1 MPSSQLFGPVAND
14 FTAIN
19 ELIESSLHS
28 RVPLVAEIAAY
39 LVQAGGKRLRPLL
52 VLLAARSCGDCS
64 PHPIKLA
71 VAIEFLHTAMLLHD
85 DVVDESTL
93 RRGRRT
99 ANAEWGNAASVLVGD
114 FLHSRAFELMVELGN
129 LMSAVAI
136 EFLHTAMLLHDDVV
150 DESTLRRGRRT
161 ANAEWG
167 NAASVLVGDFLHSRA
182 FELMVE
188 LGNIDVMALISKATN
203 GIAEGEVQQLTL
215 LQNTST
221 SEADYLEVIYRKT
234 ALLFE
239 VSAESGAVLG
249 GASASEAA
257 AYREYG
263 RHLGLAFQLMDDWL
277 DYEGSAQDLGKNTG
291 DDLAEGKVTLPIILA
306 LTSSWRVGPTNPR
319 TGHYLSQDR
328 LLLRMC

>member
-1 MPSSQLFGPVAND
+1 MPSSQLFGPVASD
-14 FTAIN
+14 FNAIN

-52 VLLAARSCGDCS
+52 VLLAARSCGDS
-64 PHPIKLA
+64 GPHPIKL
-71 VAIEFLHTAMLLHD
+71 
-85 DVVDESTL
+85 
-93 RRGRRT
+93 
-99 ANAEWGNAASVLVGD
+99 
-114 FLHSRAFELMVELGN
+114 
-129 LMSAVAI
+129 AVAI

-249 GASASEAA
+249 GANATEAA

-306 LTSSWRVGPTNPR
+306 LQAAGASDRRILEQAITQPGSIAFEDVRCIAERCGGIETTKHRAAAEASLAESALQDLPDSACKSQMIR
-319 TGHYLSQDR
+319 LSQFAVER
-328 LLLRMC
+328 SN

>member
-1 MPSSQLFGPVAND
+1 MPSSQLFGPVASD

-52 VLLAARSCGDCS
+52 VLLAARSCGDS
-64 PHPIKLA
+64 SQNPVKLA

-114 FLHSRAFELMVELGN
+114 FLHSRAFELMVELGC
-129 LMSAVAI
+129 
-136 EFLHTAMLLHDDVV
+136 
-150 DESTLRRGRRT
+150 
-161 ANAEWG
+161 
-167 NAASVLVGDFLHSRA
+167 
-182 FELMVE
+182 
-188 LGNIDVMALISKATN
+188 IDVMALISKATN

-306 LTSSWRVGPTNPR
+306 LKAAGASDRRILEQAITQPGSIAFEDVRCIAERCGGIETTKHRAAAEASLAESALQDLPDSACKSQMIR
-319 TGHYLSQDR
+319 LSQFAVER
-328 LLLRMC
+328 SN

>member
-1 MPSSQLFGPVAND
+1 MPSSQLFGPVASD

-52 VLLAARSCGDCS
+52 VLLAARSCGDSS
-64 PHPIKLA
+64 PHPVKL
-71 VAIEFLHTAMLLHD
+71 
-85 DVVDESTL
+85 
-93 RRGRRT
+93 
-99 ANAEWGNAASVLVGD
+99 
-114 FLHSRAFELMVELGN
+114 
-129 LMSAVAI
+129 AVAI

-306 LTSSWRVGPTNPR
+306 LKAAGASDRRILEQAITQPGSVAFEDVRCIAERCGGIETTKHRAAAEASLAESALQGLPDSACKSQMIR
-319 TGHYLSQDR
+319 LSQFAVER
-328 LLLRMC
+328 SN

>member
-1 MPSSQLFGPVAND
+1 MLSSQLFGPVASD

-19 ELIESSLHS
+19 ELIDSSLHS

-52 VLLAARSCGDCS
+52 VLLAARSCGDRS
-64 PHPIKLA
+64 QNPVKLA

-114 FLHSRAFELMVELGN
+114 FLHSRAFELMVELGC
-129 LMSAVAI
+129 
-136 EFLHTAMLLHDDVV
+136 
-150 DESTLRRGRRT
+150 
-161 ANAEWG
+161 
-167 NAASVLVGDFLHSRA
+167 
-182 FELMVE
+182 
-188 LGNIDVMALISKATN
+188 IDVMALISKATN

-249 GASASEAA
+249 GANASEAA

-277 DYEGSAQDLGKNTG
+277 DYEGTAQELGKNTG

-306 LTSSWRVGPTNPR
+306 LKAASASDRRILEQAITQPGSVAFEDVRCIAERYGGIESTRHRAAHEASLAESALLGLPDSACKSQMIR
-319 TGHYLSQDR
+319 LSQFAIER
-328 LLLRMC
+328 SN

>member
-14 FTAIN
+14 FKAIN

-52 VLLAARSCGDCS
+52 VLLAARSCGDS
-64 PHPIKLA
+64 SQHPVKL
-71 VAIEFLHTAMLLHD
+71 
-85 DVVDESTL
+85 
-93 RRGRRT
+93 
-99 ANAEWGNAASVLVGD
+99 
-114 FLHSRAFELMVELGN
+114 
-129 LMSAVAI
+129 AVAI

-215 LQNTST
+215 LQDTST

-306 LTSSWRVGPTNPR
+306 LKAAGASDRRILEQAITQPGSVAFEDVRCIAERCGGIETTKHRAAAEASLAESALQGLPDSACKSQMIR
-319 TGHYLSQDR
+319 LSQFAVER
-328 LLLRMC
+328 SN

>member
-1 MPSSQLFGPVAND
+1 MPSSQLFGPVASD

-28 RVPLVAEIAAY
+28 RVPLVAEIAEY

-52 VLLAARSCGDCS
+52 VLLAARSCGDS
-64 PHPIKLA
+64 SQNPVKLA

-85 DVVDESTL
+85 DVVDESTM

-114 FLHSRAFELMVELGN
+114 FLHSRAFELMVELGC
-129 LMSAVAI
+129 
-136 EFLHTAMLLHDDVV
+136 
-150 DESTLRRGRRT
+150 
-161 ANAEWG
+161 
-167 NAASVLVGDFLHSRA
+167 
-182 FELMVE
+182 
-188 LGNIDVMALISKATN
+188 IDVMALISKATN

-306 LTSSWRVGPTNPR
+306 LKAAGASDRRILEQAITQPGSIAFEDVRCIAERCGGIETTKHRAAAEASLAESALKDLPDSACKSQMIR
-319 TGHYLSQDR
+319 LSQFAVER
-328 LLLRMC
+328 SN

>member
-1 MPSSQLFGPVAND
+1 MPSSQLFGPVASD

-28 RVPLVAEIAAY
+28 RVPLVAEIAEY
-39 LVQAGGKRLRPLL
+39 LVHDGGKRLRPLL
-52 VLLAARSCGDCS
+52 VLLAAISCGDS
-64 PHPIKLA
+64 SQNPVKLA

-85 DVVDESTL
+85 DVVDESTV

-114 FLHSRAFELMVELGN
+114 FLHSRAFELMVELGC
-129 LMSAVAI
+129 
-136 EFLHTAMLLHDDVV
+136 
-150 DESTLRRGRRT
+150 
-161 ANAEWG
+161 
-167 NAASVLVGDFLHSRA
+167 
-182 FELMVE
+182 
-188 LGNIDVMALISKATN
+188 IDVMALISKATN

-249 GASASEAA
+249 GANASEAA

-277 DYEGSAQDLGKNTG
+277 DYEGTAQELGKNTG
-291 DDLAEGKVTLPIILA
+291 DDIAEGKVTLPIILA
-306 LTSSWRVGPTNPR
+306 LKAAGASDRRILERAITQPGSVAFEDVRCIAERYGGIESTRHRAAHEASLAESALLGLPDSACKSQMIR
-319 TGHYLSQDR
+319 LSQFAVER
-328 LLLRMC
+328 SN

>member
-52 VLLAARSCGDCS
+52 VLLAARSCGDSS

-99 ANAEWGNAASVLVGD
+99 ANAKWGNAASVLVGD

-129 LMSAVAI
+129 V
-136 EFLHTAMLLHDDVV
+136 
-150 DESTLRRGRRT
+150 
-161 ANAEWG
+161 
-167 NAASVLVGDFLHSRA
+167 
-182 FELMVE
+182 
-188 LGNIDVMALISKATN
+188 DVMALISKATN

-215 LQNTST
+215 LQNTSI

-306 LTSSWRVGPTNPR
+306 LKAAGASDRRILEQAITQPGSIAFEDVRCIAERCGGIETTKHRAAAEASLAESALQDLPDSACKSQMIR
-319 TGHYLSQDR
+319 LSQFAVER
-328 LLLRMC
+328 SN

>member
-1 MPSSQLFGPVAND
+1 MPSSQLFGPVASD

-52 VLLAARSCGDCS
+52 VLLAARSCGDS
-64 PHPIKLA
+64 SQNPVKLA

-114 FLHSRAFELMVELGN
+114 FLHSRAFELMVELGC
-129 LMSAVAI
+129 
-136 EFLHTAMLLHDDVV
+136 
-150 DESTLRRGRRT
+150 
-161 ANAEWG
+161 
-167 NAASVLVGDFLHSRA
+167 
-182 FELMVE
+182 
-188 LGNIDVMALISKATN
+188 IDVMALISKATN

-249 GASASEAA
+249 GANASEAA

-306 LTSSWRVGPTNPR
+306 LKAAGASDRRILEQAITQPGSVAFEDVRCIAERCGGIETTKHRAAAEASLAESALQDLPDSACKSQMIR
-319 TGHYLSQDR
+319 LSQFAVER
-328 LLLRMC
+328 SN

>member
-1 MPSSQLFGPVAND
+1 MPSSQLFGPVARD

-52 VLLAARSCGDCS
+52 VLLAARSCGDS
-64 PHPIKLA
+64 SQNPVKLA

-114 FLHSRAFELMVELGN
+114 FLHSRAFELMVELGC
-129 LMSAVAI
+129 
-136 EFLHTAMLLHDDVV
+136 
-150 DESTLRRGRRT
+150 
-161 ANAEWG
+161 
-167 NAASVLVGDFLHSRA
+167 
-182 FELMVE
+182 
-188 LGNIDVMALISKATN
+188 IDVMSLISKATN

-249 GASASEAA
+249 GANTSEAA

-277 DYEGSAQDLGKNTG
+277 DYEGTAQELGKNTG

-306 LTSSWRVGPTNPR
+306 LKAAGASDRRILEQAITQPGSVAFEDVRCIAERYGGIESTRHRAAHEASLAESALEVLPDSACKSQMIR
-319 TGHYLSQDR
+319 LSQFAVER
-328 LLLRMC
+328 SN

>member
-1 MPSSQLFGPVAND
+1 MPSSQLFGPVASD

-52 VLLAARSCGDCS
+52 VLLAARSCGDSS
-64 PHPIKLA
+64 PHPVKL
-71 VAIEFLHTAMLLHD
+71 
-85 DVVDESTL
+85 
-93 RRGRRT
+93 
-99 ANAEWGNAASVLVGD
+99 
-114 FLHSRAFELMVELGN
+114 
-129 LMSAVAI
+129 AVAI

-257 AYREYG
+257 AFREYG

-306 LTSSWRVGPTNPR
+306 LKAAGASDRRILEQAITQPGSVAFEDVRCIAERYGGIETTKRRAVAEASLAESALQDLPDSACKSQMIR
-319 TGHYLSQDR
+319 LSQFAVER
-328 LLLRMC
+328 SN

>member
-1 MPSSQLFGPVAND
+1 MPSSQLFGPVASD
-14 FTAIN
+14 LTAIN

-52 VLLAARSCGDCS
+52 VLLAARSYGDS
-64 PHPIKLA
+64 SQQPVKL
-71 VAIEFLHTAMLLHD
+71 
-85 DVVDESTL
+85 
-93 RRGRRT
+93 
-99 ANAEWGNAASVLVGD
+99 
-114 FLHSRAFELMVELGN
+114 
-129 LMSAVAI
+129 AVAI

-188 LGNIDVMALISKATN
+188 LGNIDVMTLISKATN

-221 SEADYLEVIYRKT
+221 SEAEYLEVIYRKT

-249 GASASEAA
+249 GANASEAA

-277 DYEGSAQDLGKNTG
+277 DYEGTAQELGKNTG

-306 LTSSWRVGPTNPR
+306 LKAAGASDRRILEQAITQPGSIAFEDVRCIAERYGGIESTRHRAAAEASLAESALQGLPDSACK
-319 TGHYLSQDR
+319 SQMIR
-328 LLLRMC
+328 LAQFAVERSN

>member
-1 MPSSQLFGPVAND
+1 MPSSQLFGPVASD

-52 VLLAARSCGDCS
+52 VLLAARSCGDS
-64 PHPIKLA
+64 SQNPVKLA

-114 FLHSRAFELMVELGN
+114 FLHSRAFELMVELGC
-129 LMSAVAI
+129 
-136 EFLHTAMLLHDDVV
+136 
-150 DESTLRRGRRT
+150 
-161 ANAEWG
+161 
-167 NAASVLVGDFLHSRA
+167 
-182 FELMVE
+182 
-188 LGNIDVMALISKATN
+188 IDVMALISKATN

-249 GASASEAA
+249 GANASEAA

-277 DYEGSAQDLGKNTG
+277 DYEGTAQELGKNTG

-306 LTSSWRVGPTNPR
+306 LKAAGASDRRILEQAITQPGSVAFEDVRCIAERYGGIESTRHRAAHEASLAESALLGLPDSACKSQMIR
-319 TGHYLSQDR
+319 LSQFAVER
-328 LLLRMC
+328 SN

>member
-1 MPSSQLFGPVAND
+1 MPSSQLFGPVASD
-14 FTAIN
+14 FKAIN

-52 VLLAARSCGDCS
+52 VLLAARSCGDSS
-64 PHPIKLA
+64 PHPVKL
-71 VAIEFLHTAMLLHD
+71 
-85 DVVDESTL
+85 
-93 RRGRRT
+93 
-99 ANAEWGNAASVLVGD
+99 
-114 FLHSRAFELMVELGN
+114 
-129 LMSAVAI
+129 AVAI

-257 AYREYG
+257 AFREYG

-306 LTSSWRVGPTNPR
+306 LKAAGASDRRILEQAITQPGSVAFEDVRCIAERYGGIETTKRRAVAEASLAESALQDLPDSACKSQMIR
-319 TGHYLSQDR
+319 LSQFAVER
-328 LLLRMC
+328 SN

>member
-14 FTAIN
+14 FKAIN

-52 VLLAARSCGDCS
+52 VLLAARSCGDS
-64 PHPIKLA
+64 SQHPVKL
-71 VAIEFLHTAMLLHD
+71 
-85 DVVDESTL
+85 
-93 RRGRRT
+93 
-99 ANAEWGNAASVLVGD
+99 
-114 FLHSRAFELMVELGN
+114 
-129 LMSAVAI
+129 AVAI

-306 LTSSWRVGPTNPR
+306 LKAAGASDRRILEQAITQPGSVAFEDVRCIAERCGGIETTKHRAAAEASLAESALQGLPDSACKSQMIR
-319 TGHYLSQDR
+319 LSQFAVER
-328 LLLRMC
+328 SN

>member
-1 MPSSQLFGPVAND
+1 MPSSQLFGPVASD

-52 VLLAARSCGDCS
+52 VLLAARSCGDS
-64 PHPIKLA
+64 SQNPVKLA

-114 FLHSRAFELMVELGN
+114 FLHSRAFELMVELGC
-129 LMSAVAI
+129 
-136 EFLHTAMLLHDDVV
+136 
-150 DESTLRRGRRT
+150 
-161 ANAEWG
+161 
-167 NAASVLVGDFLHSRA
+167 
-182 FELMVE
+182 
-188 LGNIDVMALISKATN
+188 IDVMALISKATN

-249 GASASEAA
+249 GANASEAGS
-257 AYREYG
+257 YREYG

-277 DYEGSAQDLGKNTG
+277 DYEGTAQELGKNTG

-306 LTSSWRVGPTNPR
+306 LKAASASDRRILEQAITQPGSVAFEDVRCIAERYGGIESTRHRAAHEASLAESALQGLPDSVCKSQMIR
-319 TGHYLSQDR
+319 LSQFAVER
-328 LLLRMC
+328 SN

>member
-1 MPSSQLFGPVAND
+1 M
-14 FTAIN
+14 
-19 ELIESSLHS
+19 HS

-52 VLLAARSCGDCS
+52 VLLAARSSGDSS
-64 PHPIKLA
+64 PHPVKL
-71 VAIEFLHTAMLLHD
+71 
-85 DVVDESTL
+85 
-93 RRGRRT
+93 
-99 ANAEWGNAASVLVGD
+99 
-114 FLHSRAFELMVELGN
+114 
-129 LMSAVAI
+129 AVAI

-306 LTSSWRVGPTNPR
+306 LQAAGASDRRILEQAITQPGSIAFEDVRCIAERCGGIETTKHRAAAEASLAESALQDLPDSACKSQMIR
-319 TGHYLSQDR
+319 LSQFAVER
-328 LLLRMC
+328 SN

>member
-1 MPSSQLFGPVAND
+1 MALSLAI

-52 VLLAARSCGDCS
+52 VLLAARSCGDSS
-64 PHPIKLA
+64 PHPVKL
-71 VAIEFLHTAMLLHD
+71 
-85 DVVDESTL
+85 
-93 RRGRRT
+93 
-99 ANAEWGNAASVLVGD
+99 
-114 FLHSRAFELMVELGN
+114 
-129 LMSAVAI
+129 AVAI

-277 DYEGSAQDLGKNTG
+277 DYEGSAHDLGKNTG

-306 LTSSWRVGPTNPR
+306 LQAAGAS
-319 TGHYLSQDR
+319 DR
-328 LLLRMC
+328 RILEQAITQPGSLLLRMFAALLNDAVE

>member
-1 MPSSQLFGPVAND
+1 MPSSQLFGPVASD

-52 VLLAARSCGDCS
+52 VLLAARSCGDS
-64 PHPIKLA
+64 SQHPVKL
-71 VAIEFLHTAMLLHD
+71 
-85 DVVDESTL
+85 
-93 RRGRRT
+93 
-99 ANAEWGNAASVLVGD
+99 
-114 FLHSRAFELMVELGN
+114 
-129 LMSAVAI
+129 AVAI

-306 LTSSWRVGPTNPR
+306 LKAAGASDRRILEQAITQPGSVAFEDVRCIAERCGGIETTKHRAAAEASLAESALQGLPDSACKSQMIR
-319 TGHYLSQDR
+319 LSQFAVER
-328 LLLRMC
+328 SN

>member
-1 MPSSQLFGPVAND
+1 MPSSQLFGPVASD
-14 FTAIN
+14 FKAIN

-52 VLLAARSCGDCS
+52 VLLAARSCGDSS
-64 PHPIKLA
+64 PHPVKL
-71 VAIEFLHTAMLLHD
+71 
-85 DVVDESTL
+85 
-93 RRGRRT
+93 
-99 ANAEWGNAASVLVGD
+99 
-114 FLHSRAFELMVELGN
+114 
-129 LMSAVAI
+129 AVAI

-249 GASASEAA
+249 GANATEAA

-306 LTSSWRVGPTNPR
+306 LQAAGASDRRILEQAITQPGSIAFEDVRCIAERCGGIETTKHRAAAEASLAESALQDLPDSACKSQMIR
-319 TGHYLSQDR
+319 LSQFAVER
-328 LLLRMC
+328 SN

>member
-1 MPSSQLFGPVAND
+1 MPSSQLFGPVASD

-52 VLLAARSCGDCS
+52 VLLAARSCGDS
-64 PHPIKLA
+64 SQNPVKLA

-129 LMSAVAI
+129 I
-136 EFLHTAMLLHDDVV
+136 
-150 DESTLRRGRRT
+150 
-161 ANAEWG
+161 N
-167 NAASVLVGDFLHSRA
+167 
-182 FELMVE
+182 
-188 LGNIDVMALISKATN
+188 VMALISKATN

-306 LTSSWRVGPTNPR
+306 LQAAGASDRRILEQAITQPGSIAFEDVRCIAERCGGIETTKHRAAAEASLAESALQDLPDSACKSQMIR
-319 TGHYLSQDR
+319 LSQFAVER
-328 LLLRMC
+328 SN

>member
-1 MPSSQLFGPVAND
+1 MPSSQLFGPVASD

-52 VLLAARSCGDCS
+52 VLLAARSCGDSS
-64 PHPIKLA
+64 PHPVKL
-71 VAIEFLHTAMLLHD
+71 
-85 DVVDESTL
+85 
-93 RRGRRT
+93 
-99 ANAEWGNAASVLVGD
+99 
-114 FLHSRAFELMVELGN
+114 
-129 LMSAVAI
+129 AVAI

-306 LTSSWRVGPTNPR
+306 LQAAGASDRRILEQAITQPGSVAFEDVRCIAERCGGIETTKHRAAAEASLAESALQDLPESACKSQMIR
-319 TGHYLSQDR
+319 LSQFAVER
-328 LLLRMC
+328 SN

>member
-1 MPSSQLFGPVAND
+1 MPSSQLFGPVASD
-14 FTAIN
+14 FKAIN

-52 VLLAARSCGDCS
+52 VLLAARSCGDSS
-64 PHPIKLA
+64 PHPVKL
-71 VAIEFLHTAMLLHD
+71 
-85 DVVDESTL
+85 
-93 RRGRRT
+93 
-99 ANAEWGNAASVLVGD
+99 
-114 FLHSRAFELMVELGN
+114 
-129 LMSAVAI
+129 AVAI

-306 LTSSWRVGPTNPR
+306 LKAAGASDRRILEQAITQPGSVAFEDVRCIAERCGGIETTKHRAAAEASLAESALQDLPESACKSQMIR
-319 TGHYLSQDR
+319 LSQFAVER
-328 LLLRMC
+328 SN

>member
-1 MPSSQLFGPVAND
+1 MPSSQLFGPVASD

-52 VLLAARSCGDCS
+52 VLLAARSCGDS
-64 PHPIKLA
+64 SQNPVKLA

-114 FLHSRAFELMVELGN
+114 FLHSRAFELMVELGC
-129 LMSAVAI
+129 
-136 EFLHTAMLLHDDVV
+136 
-150 DESTLRRGRRT
+150 
-161 ANAEWG
+161 
-167 NAASVLVGDFLHSRA
+167 
-182 FELMVE
+182 
-188 LGNIDVMALISKATN
+188 IDVMALISKATN

-277 DYEGSAQDLGKNTG
+277 DYEGSAQDRGKNTG
-291 DDLAEGKVTLPIILA
+291 DALAEGKVTLPIILA
-306 LTSSWRVGPTNPR
+306 LKAAGASDRRILEQAITQPGSIAFEDVRCIAERCGGIETTKHRAAAEASLAESALQDLPDSACKSQMIR
-319 TGHYLSQDR
+319 LSQFAVER
-328 LLLRMC
+328 SH

>member
-1 MPSSQLFGPVAND
+1 MPSSQLFGPVASD

-28 RVPLVAEIAAY
+28 RVPLVVEIAAY

-52 VLLAARSCGDCS
+52 VLLAARSCGDS
-64 PHPIKLA
+64 SQHPVKL
-71 VAIEFLHTAMLLHD
+71 
-85 DVVDESTL
+85 
-93 RRGRRT
+93 
-99 ANAEWGNAASVLVGD
+99 
-114 FLHSRAFELMVELGN
+114 
-129 LMSAVAI
+129 AVAI

-277 DYEGSAQDLGKNTG
+277 DYEGSAQELGKNTG

-306 LTSSWRVGPTNPR
+306 LKAAGASDRRILEQAITQPGSVAFEDVRCIAERCGGIETTKHRAAAEASLAESALQGLPDSACKSQMIR
-319 TGHYLSQDR
+319 LSQFAVER
-328 LLLRMC
+328 SN

>member
-1 MPSSQLFGPVAND
+1 MPSSQLFGPVASD

-52 VLLAARSCGDCS
+52 VLLAARSCGDS
-64 PHPIKLA
+64 SQNPVKLA

-114 FLHSRAFELMVELGN
+114 FLHSRAFELMVELGS
-129 LMSAVAI
+129 M
-136 EFLHTAMLLHDDVV
+136 
-150 DESTLRRGRRT
+150 
-161 ANAEWG
+161 
-167 NAASVLVGDFLHSRA
+167 
-182 FELMVE
+182 
-188 LGNIDVMALISKATN
+188 DVMALISKATN

-249 GASASEAA
+249 GANTSEAA

-277 DYEGSAQDLGKNTG
+277 DYEGTAQELGKNTG

-306 LTSSWRVGPTNPR
+306 LKAAGASDRRILEQAITQPGSVAFEDVRCIAERYGGIESTRHRAAHEASLAESALEGLPDSACKSQMIR
-319 TGHYLSQDR
+319 LSQFAVER
-328 LLLRMC
+328 SN

>member
-1 MPSSQLFGPVAND
+1 MPSSQLFGPVASD
-14 FTAIN
+14 FKAIN

-52 VLLAARSCGDCS
+52 VLLAARSSGDSS
-64 PHPIKLA
+64 PHPVKL
-71 VAIEFLHTAMLLHD
+71 
-85 DVVDESTL
+85 
-93 RRGRRT
+93 
-99 ANAEWGNAASVLVGD
+99 
-114 FLHSRAFELMVELGN
+114 
-129 LMSAVAI
+129 AVAI

-306 LTSSWRVGPTNPR
+306 LQAAGASDRRILEQAITQPGSVAFEDVRCIAERCGGIETTKHRAAAEASLAESALQDLPDSACKSQMIR
-319 TGHYLSQDR
+319 LSQFAVER
-328 LLLRMC
+328 SN

>member
-1 MPSSQLFGPVAND
+1 MPSSQLFGPVASD
-14 FTAIN
+14 FKAIN

-52 VLLAARSCGDCS
+52 VLLAARSCGDSS
-64 PHPIKLA
+64 PHPVKL
-71 VAIEFLHTAMLLHD
+71 
-85 DVVDESTL
+85 
-93 RRGRRT
+93 
-99 ANAEWGNAASVLVGD
+99 
-114 FLHSRAFELMVELGN
+114 
-129 LMSAVAI
+129 AVAI

-306 LTSSWRVGPTNPR
+306 LQAAGASDRRILEQAITQPGSIAFEDVRCIAERCGGIETTKHRAAAEASLAESALQDLPDSACKSQMIR
-319 TGHYLSQDR
+319 LSQFAVER
-328 LLLRMC
+328 SN

>member
-1 MPSSQLFGPVAND
+1 MPSSQLFGPVASD
-14 FTAIN
+14 FKAIN

-52 VLLAARSCGDCS
+52 VLLAARSCGDSS
-64 PHPIKLA
+64 PHPVKL
-71 VAIEFLHTAMLLHD
+71 
-85 DVVDESTL
+85 
-93 RRGRRT
+93 
-99 ANAEWGNAASVLVGD
+99 
-114 FLHSRAFELMVELGN
+114 
-129 LMSAVAI
+129 AVAI

-306 LTSSWRVGPTNPR
+306 LQAAGASDRRILEQAITQPGSVAFEDVRCIAERCGGIETTKHRAAAEAS
-319 TGHYLSQDR
+319 LAESALQDLPNQPANR
-328 LLLRMC
+328 K